1 MERIIEA
8 DPLTTIWE
16 VAQELSVNHSMVIQH
31 LEQIGKVQ
39 KLVKWVSQELT
50 TNQKNCHFEVS
61 SSLILHNNKPF
72 LDRIGMWDK
81 KWDFIWDHGHSLVV
95 CCQSDPPPLSES
107 WENHS
112 SWEGCSPNTWNAPKT
127 AAPAAG
133 IGQQKGPNSSPQ
145 QRPAAR
151 HTTNASEVEQIGPTC
166 FASFTIFTA
175 PLANGQ
181 PVLQTSQKLFAGKMA
196 STTIRR
202 QKVLSKRLSNPKAWT
217 FMLQEWT
224 VLFLIGRNVLIV
236 MVLILINEDTFEP
249 SYNDLKLMV

>member
-16 VAQELSVNHSMVIQH
+16 VAQELSVNHSVVIQH

-81 KWDFIWDHGHSLVV
+81 KWDFIWDHGHSLAV

-151 HTTNASEVEQIGPTC
+151 HTTNASEVEQIRLQNFT
-166 FASFTIFTA
+166 SFTIFTW
-175 PLANGQ
+175 PLTNWLLLWA
-181 PVLQTSQKLFAGKMA
+181 SQQLFAGKMIPQT
-196 STTIRR
+196 SLR
-202 QKVLSKRLSNPKAWT
+202 QKMLSKSQIPKNG
-217 FMLQEWT
+217 F
-224 VLFLIGRNVLIV
+224 F
-236 MVLILINEDTFEP
+236 FF
-249 SYNDLKLMV
+249 